1 MFFSYYNYKTYKK
14 AYHQG
19 YLEVDDILIEGTPQ
33 HHWGAS
39 PTQHFDYGTP
49 RGDFNTPG
57 ENEDELSNNGY
68 FKNRKEDS
76 NLQPLVTVHIRL
88 VILRQDQILHACPF
102 SRTKHPT
109 SRPTYKEDKSY

>member
-33 HHWGAS
+33 HHRGAS

-76 NLQPLVTVHIRL
+76 NLATPCHCPHKAGHSETGSDPACLSL
-88 VILRQDQILHACPF
+88 FQDKA
-102 SRTKHPT
+102 
-109 SRPTYKEDKSY
+109 SYLQAHL